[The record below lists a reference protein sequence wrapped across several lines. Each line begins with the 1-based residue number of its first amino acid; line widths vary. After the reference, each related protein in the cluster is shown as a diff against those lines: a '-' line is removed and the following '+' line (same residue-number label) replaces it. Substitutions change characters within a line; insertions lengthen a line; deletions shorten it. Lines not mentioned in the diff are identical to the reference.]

1 MTNHSYFSF
10 LCRTITA
17 LFFFQLLWITYEYKM
32 TIIICNKT
40 CSLLYKCSYTI
51 LFLCRTMRT
60 VTLLKVFDGNH
71 LKTSVNEQMFLWLK
85 MYLNRYFTL
94 IWRFFLSFHFTFTIF
109 FLQCL
114 QEPPGAEGRSGKV
127 ILCLDFFSW
136 DLSLMIF
143 DVWRKSPSFTL
154 KLSKF

>member
-17 LFFFQLLWITYEYKM
+17 LFFFQLLWITSEYKM

-94 IWRFFLSFHFTFTIF
+94 IWRFLSVVIPLYFYDLLFTVLT
-109 FLQCL
+109 
-114 QEPPGAEGRSGKV
+114 GTTRSWRT
-127 ILCLDFFSW
+127 F
-136 DLSLMIF
+136 
-143 DVWRKSPSFTL
+143 RKSDSVFGLFLLRSQLNDFWCL
-154 KLSKF
+154 KKISQFYFKTF